1 MRALSRRHPASRVM
15 KPDASRHRLPI
26 GSCGDNAHH
35 IELLAQMM
43 RAEAGLHSD
52 QGRRHV
58 GDEPDLEEIA
68 ETVARSPRHPPR
80 PSGWMAFVG
89 KTGRSHQ
96 HHILLLPPKS
106 PELNSV
112 ENIWQFMRDNGLSNR
127 VFSPSRWPWPW
138 VAQTHTADSRF
149 VGTADLLAARRFQRG
164 DDIILHAEGP
174 PCTDSDRFPGQRGFL
189 LPGFQRVGR
198 PSRRWI

>member
-1 MRALSRRHPASRVM
+1 M
-15 KPDASRHRLPI
+15 
-26 GSCGDNAHH
+26 
-35 IELLAQMM
+35 LAMN
-43 RAEAGLHSD
+43 LH
-52 QGRRHV
+52 
-58 GDEPDLEEIA
+58 LAEIA
-68 ETVARSPRHPPR
+68 ETVARSPRRPPR
-80 PSGWMAFVG
+80 PSGRMAFVG

-106 PELNSV
+106 PELNPV
-112 ENIWQFMRDNGLSNR
+112 ENIWQFMRDNWLSNR

-138 VAQTHTADSRF
+138 AAQTHTADSRF

-174 PCTDSDRFPGQRGFL
+174 PCTDLTGFPANGGFY
-189 LPGFQRVGR
+189 FQACKRVGR